1 MYKTSIKGEISVI
14 GKCAYAI
21 RRASMVLYGH
31 VTDRCPCSSPSYF
44 VNKMMMK
51 HPFWQSMLVRVF
63 LYMHGLVYAMEMGGV
78 IILFVP

>member
-1 MYKTSIKGEISVI
+1 MI

-51 HPFWQSMLVRVF
+51 HPFWQSMLMRVF
-63 LYMHGLVYAMEMGGV
+63 LYMHGLVHAMEICV
-78 IILFVP
+78 VTV